1 MSMPFLMIGQVG
13 SNQMAQPETLIAP
26 LSMRE
31 VAFEQFEEFFE
42 SILEQSQLT
51 TEQQTALGEQL
62 RASIE
67 KRDKLGNCLQWL
79 KDQAELLRAKERQL
93 AERRGRFEKLFHTLT
108 SSLHQQMLDLGIR
121 KVEGLEY
128 SFTVKKNPPHVEIF
142 DEEKIP
148 PQFISYKP
156 VIDKAAIKSA
166 LEEGKEVPGAK
177 LVQATHIDVR

>member
-1 MSMPFLMIGQVG
+1 MTEPSASLEPL
-13 SNQMAQPETLIAP
+13 TL
-26 LSMRE
+26 RE
-31 VAFEQFEEFFE
+31 VAFEQYEEFFE

-51 TEQQTALGEQL
+51 SEQQTALGEQL

-67 KRDKLGNCLQWL
+67 KRDKFGNCLEWL
-79 KDQAELLRAKERQL
+79 KNQAELLRTKERQL
-93 AERRGRFEKLFHTLT
+93 AERRARFEKLFHTLT

-121 KVEGLEY
+121 KVEGLEF
-128 SFTVKKNPPHVEIF
+128 SFTVKKNPSHVEIL

-156 VIDKAAIKSA
+156 MIDKASIKSA

-177 LVQATHIDVR
+177 LVQSTHLDVR